1 MPSAGAPD
9 ASSRLLTVEPASA
22 LLDEPV
28 VLRLTGLVPGEDATL
43 TATMTDHVDRRWQS
57 DATFIADHAGVVE
70 VSTQAPVTGSYEGA
84 EPMGLFWSM
93 TLEPLAAH
101 PCRSLRRSHSRSHS
115 RRSPHDRWWRRRA
128 WSDGSSPPA

>member
-9 ASSRLLTVEPASA
+9 ASSPLLTVEPASA

-28 VLRLTGLVPGEDATL
+28 VIRLTGLVPGEDVTL
-43 TATMTDHVDRRWQS
+43 TATMTDHFDRHWQS
-57 DATFIADHAGVVE
+57 EATFIADRAGVVE
-70 VSTQAPVTGSYEGA
+70 VSTQAPIAGSYEGA

-93 TLEPLAAH
+93 TPEALAAH
-101 PCRSLRRSHSRSHS
+101 PCPSVHRSHSSSCS
-115 RRSPHDRWWRRRA
+115 RRSPRDGWWRRRA